1 MKLFRKYMPL
11 WAEKRM
17 KELYRECIND
27 VVRCRKDVNI
37 EVMLNGKMVLDKKT
51 VEKLRKYSF
60 AVGEV
65 AALEVM
71 MDRLFIE
78 YNDNGKIKELYL

>member
-1 MKLFRKYMPL
+1 MKLFRKYIPL

-17 KELYRECIND
+17 KELYYECIND
-27 VVRCRKDVNI
+27 VVRSRKDINI
-37 EVMLNGKMVLDKKT
+37 DSMLNGKTVLDKKT

-78 YNDNGKIKELYL
+78 YDDKGKIKELYF

>member
-1 MKLFRKYMPL
+1 MPL

-78 YNDNGKIKELYL
+78 YDDKGKIKELYL